1 MNISSTQQG
10 YEVARQSSCN
20 CMQGRFSFFMTSN
33 GEEATAIGSA
43 AALSPED
50 HVFSQ
55 YREHGVLLYRGFSF
69 HDMANQVPAACRSHA
84 SSAFTTEP
92 LTQLLLS

>member
-1 MNISSTQQG
+1 
-10 YEVARQSSCN
+10 
-20 CMQGRFSFFMTSN
+20 MTSN

-43 AALSPED
+43 AALSAED

-69 HDMANQVPAACRSHA
+69 LDMANHV
-84 SSAFTTEP
+84 T
-92 LTQLLLS
+92 LI

>member
-1 MNISSTQQG
+1 
-10 YEVARQSSCN
+10 
-20 CMQGRFSFFMTSN
+20 MTSN

-43 AALSPED
+43 AALSADD

-69 HDMANQVPAACRSHA
+69 LEMAHQVQPPWMIKSEVSESTYQTAQAFSRQGAAWCM
-84 SSAFTTEP
+84 
-92 LTQLLLS
+92 